1 MTELLNTYEK
11 SFKKNNELITSNFE
25 KLDLYF
31 SQDKVDS
38 ERQKTKINKSNLL
51 EDIEKLIEEQQKIL
65 KQMEIEICS
74 IINRDDY
81 EEFSAKISSFKKNFA
96 LNKKKFN
103 ELYLKDDARN
113 NSSENILLSENNNI
127 LIFQTNEKLQ
137 QVKRSLSAT
146 ENIGTNIIVNMD
158 NQTNNMKNITGK
170 LKNMGEDLK
179 DSNNIL
185 DKMKKRKKRN
195 KYIIIFFVIIFIL
208 ILLGIIVIKLYNKYK

>member
-1 MTELLNTYEK
+1 M
-11 SFKKNNELITSNFE
+11 
-25 KLDLYF
+25 
-31 SQDKVDS
+31 
-38 ERQKTKINKSNLL
+38 
-51 EDIEKLIEEQQKIL
+51 
-65 KQMEIEICS
+65 
-74 IINRDDY
+74 
-81 EEFSAKISSFKKNFA
+81 
-96 LNKKKFN
+96 
-103 ELYLKDDARN
+103 
-113 NSSENILLSENNNI
+113 
-127 LIFQTNEKLQ
+127 IFQTNEKLQ

>member
-31 SQDKVDS
+31 SQNKADS

-195 KYIIIFFVIIFIL
+195 KYIIIFFIIIFIL
-208 ILLGIIVIKLYNKYK
+208 ILLGIISLKLYNKYK